1 MSLSPSGGY
10 ENILEAI
17 PALTWL
23 NISFS
28 NLSPYLGGRNFSQG
42 CLLAVSQSL
51 QLIDGHLAFGETSYF
66 NKSYTI
72 ADVQDAATYGSLCTT
87 NGTAPRVLVPYRWC
101 EAHCFGWELSHY
113 NSLQQW
119 IGPLVQFILPCL
131 AFCLSIPR
139 GWKIA
144 LPQWIFGSDTISIV
158 AFFTYPIKLTIA
170 FVLVFCDT
178 IIWLS
183 ICFAFAGPMLLSAVY
198 EYILDGIIIDF
209 LFAKPKIPSVTKAR
223 LLLAAV
229 VGNIK
234 LDQRLSNR
242 VATIPRASTTGS
254 DEIWLHIMGIA
265 EELIPHQ
272 LPNTRPQSTDK
283 VSSINGRPSSAP
295 AGTLGGRTSSISIMP
310 ELERTSLT
318 SKLQVGSALKL
329 KALLNAQSRLIPTH
343 FLNYKRL
350 G

>member
-10 ENILEAI
+10 ENILQAI

-23 NISFS
+23 NTPFS

-51 QLIDGHLAFGETSYF
+51 QLIDGHLAFREPSYF

-101 EAHCFGWELSHY
+101 EAHCSGWELSHY

-144 LPQWIFGSDTISIV
+144 LPQWIFGSDAISIV
-158 AFFTYPIKLTIA
+158 AFFTYPIKFTIA

-209 LFAKPKIPSVTKAR
+209 LLAEPQIPGVTKAR

-242 VATIPRASTTGS
+242 VATIPRTSITGS

-265 EELIPHQ
+265 EEVMPHQ
-272 LPNTRPQSTDK
+272 LPNNRPQSTDK
-283 VSSINGRPSSAP
+283 SSVDGRPSSAP
-295 AGTLGGRTSSISIMP
+295 ACTLGVRSSSSSSMP
-310 ELERTSLT
+310 EMERTDLA
-318 SKLQVGSALKL
+318 SKLKVGPALKL
-329 KALLNAQSRLIPTH
+329 KALLNAQSRLIPTRL
-343 FLNYKRL
+343 LNYRRL
-350 G
+350 D